1 MNNLNLRLTL
11 ERFRQVMPH
20 LSRHCRYRTVLLGRR
35 TLTLRV
41 DVLPI
46 GQYLPAEAEGRQHHV
61 TPALPL
67 ATDKGLVDVFL
78 HSLHAAAG
86 TELITVLSDLGLVSF
101 DHVTQRRGHSAG
113 RHQELATFPAHGC
126 G

>member
-1 MNNLNLRLTL
+1 MS
-11 ERFRQVMPH
+11 H
-20 LSRHCRYRTVLLGRR
+20 LSRHCGYRTVLLGHR
-35 TLTLRV
+35 TLTLHA
-41 DVLPI
+41 DVLTI
-46 GQYLPAEAEGRQHHV
+46 GQHLPAEAEGRQHQV

-67 ATDKGLVDVFL
+67 AADKGLVDVLL

-86 TELITVLSDLGLVSF
+86 AELITVLSGLGLVSF